1 MKKYLLAVGII
12 TYGRR
17 DAVLRL
23 LHELQ
28 KQTYTLLDVIINENG
43 SDVLLKTDFDGFP
56 NLHITLLKEKNANI
70 PHARNK
76 IIKQVLHSHQWLVLI
91 DDDCVPSQNW
101 LTTIHNFLI
110 RSKANS
116 SWAIQGVSR
125 SIPLDNLYARA
136 SGLLYKLWFDANTM
150 GSTTGILDT
159 KCCALNMSRMDA
171 SGLLFD
177 ETIRYASDI
186 DLGCRINRF
195 DKKNKIRVLRQWS
208 IFHEER
214 QSLVQ
219 FVGHRK
225 RLSMA
230 YRLIKNRY
238 PGDLSSVHW
247 GTKLRALTHGIMGRA
262 K

>member
-1 MKKYLLAVGII
+1 MNRKLLAVGIV
-12 TYGRR
+12 TNNRR
-17 DAVLRL
+17 NALLRL
-23 LHELQ
+23 LSVLHEQ
-28 KQTYTLLDVIINENG
+28 AGTRLDVIINENG
-43 SDVLLKTDFDGFP
+43 SDVVTESDLTGFVRLRIVLLKQQ
-56 NLHITLLKEKNANI
+56 EANI
-70 PHARNK
+70 PSARNTVLQ
-76 IIKQVLHSHQWLVLI
+76 QVKNRYQWLVFI
-91 DDDCVPSQNW
+91 DDDCVPSKNW
-101 LTTIHNFLI
+101 LTTIHNVLI
-110 RSKANS
+110 RSTANS
-116 SWAIQGVSR
+116 FWAIQGVSK

-136 SGLLYKLWFDANTM
+136 SGLLYKLWFDANTI

-186 DLGCRINRF
+186 DLGCRINCF

-219 FVGHRK
+219 FVGHRT
-225 RLSMA
+225 RLSKA
-230 YRLIKNRY
+230 YRVIKNRY